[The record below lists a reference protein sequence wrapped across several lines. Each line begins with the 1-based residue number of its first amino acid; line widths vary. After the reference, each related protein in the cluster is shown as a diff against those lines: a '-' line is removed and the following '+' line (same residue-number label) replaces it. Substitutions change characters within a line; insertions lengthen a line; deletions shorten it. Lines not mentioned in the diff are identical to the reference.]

1 MASILHF
8 FFAALFLALLGQ
20 GYCQCSI
27 ADVRIS
33 QTQTGKTVENK
44 PEWKATITNGCPCT
58 QSDLKLS
65 CDGFQSA
72 EAVDPSVMS
81 KSGGECLIN
90 GGEPVAPNS
99 DLSFNYAWDTSF
111 SFKPLSSQPNCS

>member
-1 MASILHF
+1 MATNVHF
-8 FFAALFLALLGQ
+8 FFSALFLALVAL

-27 ADVRIS
+27 ADVTIR
-33 QTQTGKTVENK
+33 QMQNVKTVENK
-44 PEWKATITNGCPCT
+44 AEWKATITNGCPCT

-65 CDGFQSA
+65 CDGFQMV
-72 EAVDPSVMS
+72 EAVDRSVMS

-90 GGEPVAPNS
+90 AGQPVAPNT
-99 DLSFNYAWDTSF
+99 DLSFNNAWDTPF

>member
-1 MASILHF
+1 MATVAHF
-8 FFAALFLALLGQ
+8 FFAALFLALISQ

-27 ADVRIS
+27 ADVTIS
-33 QTQTGKTVENK
+33 QKQTGKTVESK
-44 PEWKATITNGCPCT
+44 PEWQVKISNGCPCT

-65 CDGFQSA
+65 CDGFQTV
-72 EAVDPSVMS
+72 ETVDPSVMS

-90 GGEPVAPNS
+90 NGQPVAPES

-111 SFKPLSSQPNCS
+111 PFKPLSSQPNCS